1 MKKALVDL
9 GSNTVRLSVYQVF
22 EDGSFSLLFSE
33 KETAGLVNYI
43 TDKHMS
49 VEGFDKACDVIND
62 FKRLMAQFDISEL
75 NIFATA
81 SLRNISNRDEA
92 LAYIKE
98 KTGESINIVSG
109 KEEAEL
115 GYYGAISETAL
126 NSGIIFDIGGGSTE
140 IVRFDG
146 KSIITADSYE
156 IGSLNLFTAFVKNI
170 WPSKSEIKNI
180 KERAKAVLSPAVPD
194 ISCNTICGIGGTNR
208 ALLSLVNAYFKKP
221 QDNRTITSAEFKKLK
236 KVILKKDDV
245 SKKLILKNC
254 PDRIHTIIPGMLITN
269 EIIKKL
275 KADKIIISRNGVRE
289 GYLCQKII

>member
-62 FKRLMAQFDISEL
+62 FNRLMAQFDISEL

-170 WPSKSEIKNI
+170 WPSKSELKNI

-208 ALLSLVNAYFKKP
+208 ALLSLANAYFKKT

-236 KVILKKDDV
+236 KVILKKDEV

>member
-33 KETAGLVNYI
+33 KEMAGLVNYI
-43 TDKHMS
+43 SDKRMS
-49 VEGFDKACDVIND
+49 VEGFDKACDVIWD
-62 FKRLMAQFDISEL
+62 FKKLMAQFDISEL

-81 SLRNISNRDEA
+81 SLRNIVNKDEA

-98 KTGESINIVSG
+98 KTGENINIISG

-115 GYYGAISETAL
+115 GYYGAISETSL
-126 NSGIIFDIGGGSTE
+126 NNGIIFDIGGGSTE

-146 KSIITADSYE
+146 KSILAADSYE
-156 IGSLNLFTAFVKNI
+156 IGSLNLFTGFVKNI
-170 WPSKSEIKNI
+170 WPSKSEQKNI
-180 KERAKAVLSPAVPD
+180 KARVESVLAPAVPGL
-194 ISCNTICGIGGTNR
+194 SCGTICGIGGTNR
-208 ALLSLVNAYFKKP
+208 ALLSLANAYFKKP
-221 QDNRTITSAEFKKLK
+221 QDNRVITSSEFKQLK
-236 KVILKKDDV
+236 KVILKKDEV

-254 PDRIHTIIPGMLITN
+254 PDRIHTIIPGMLITS
-269 EIIKKL
+269 EIVKKL
-275 KADKIIISRNGVRE
+275 SAKQIIISRNGVRE

>member
-170 WPSKSEIKNI
+170 WPSKSELKNI

-208 ALLSLVNAYFKKP
+208 ALLSLANAYFKKP
-221 QDNRTITSAEFKKLK
+221 QDSRTITSAEFKKLK

>member
-98 KTGESINIVSG
+98 KTGE
-109 KEEAEL
+109 
-115 GYYGAISETAL
+115 
-126 NSGIIFDIGGGSTE
+126 
-140 IVRFDG
+140 R
-146 KSIITADSYE
+146 
-156 IGSLNLFTAFVKNI
+156 
-170 WPSKSEIKNI
+170 PS
-180 KERAKAVLSPAVPD
+180 
-194 ISCNTICGIGGTNR
+194 
-208 ALLSLVNAYFKKP
+208 
-221 QDNRTITSAEFKKLK
+221 
-236 KVILKKDDV
+236 
-245 SKKLILKNC
+245 
-254 PDRIHTIIPGMLITN
+254 
-269 EIIKKL
+269 
-275 KADKIIISRNGVRE
+275 
-289 GYLCQKII
+289 

>member
-170 WPSKSEIKNI
+170 WPSKSELKNI

-208 ALLSLVNAYFKKP
+208 ALLSLANAYFKKP
-221 QDNRTITSAEFKKLK
+221 QDNRTITSSEFKKLK
-236 KVILKKDDV
+236 KVILKKDEV

>member
-170 WPSKSEIKNI
+170 WPSKSELKNI

-208 ALLSLVNAYFKKP
+208 ALLSLANAYFKKP
-221 QDNRTITSAEFKKLK
+221 QGNRTITSAEFKKLK